1 MRRTRRSLTLR
12 LVGYAAALDGALV
25 AALVIAY
32 LAPVIPIWFPVIAG
46 LLYAAATLV
55 YTEILV
61 STARPLDESEPA
73 DRVILE
79 AAERTAER
87 LGLPTPRILQT
98 PAVGGILNAFATDL
112 VVGAPAI
119 ILTDRTAL
127 LARRGAISPASLAGV
142 ISHELAHLSAGDSIP
157 RGLLSVQAVAVRVA
171 AGFGII
177 ALVFPATRDAL
188 LADPTRLALALTA
201 PLLFSLL
208 SGAFERAGERRA
220 DEVARSLKGLADFG
234 GFLRAAR
241 EERDEIAAL
250 RRKPAT
256 PLEAMER
263 IVEGHR
269 ALEARIARMSELAVA
284 TYHPVGAPPA
294 PAPTVGAD
302 LDPTARRLAL
312 AARLRALTEEVDYR
326 IAGRVNRELLRAL
339 DGTRRTLALLH
350 FEAEARALVDPTTLR
365 GAHRPDPSR
374 RAVEHL
380 LSDIEA
386 EAYRI
391 SVLARALRRYERAHG
406 ADRVSLPTRLQ
417 RAAMKTGLRI
427 VRLWLGRLSVN
438 RTHPPLEERLAS
450 LDA

>member
-1 MRRTRRSLTLR
+1 MRRTLRSLTLR
-12 LVGYAAALDGALV
+12 LIGYAAALDGALV
-25 AALVIAY
+25 AGLVIAF
-32 LAPVIPIWFPVIAG
+32 LSPVVPAWFPIVCG
-46 LLYAAATLV
+46 LLYAAATLI

-61 STARPLDESEPA
+61 STSRPLDESEPA

-79 AAERTAER
+79 AAERTAAR

-112 VVGAPAI
+112 VVGPPAI

-157 RGLLSVQAVAVRVA
+157 RGLLSVQAVAVRIA
-171 AGFGII
+171 AGLGII
-177 ALVFPATRDAL
+177 ALIFPGPRELL

-208 SGAFERAGERRA
+208 AGAFERAGERRA

-241 EERDEIAAL
+241 EERDEIAVL
-250 RRKPAT
+250 RRTPAT

-269 ALEARIARMSELAVA
+269 ALEARIARMNEIAVA
-284 TYHPVGAPPA
+284 AYHPIGAPPEPAQPIA
-294 PAPTVGAD
+294 PD

-326 IAGRVNRELLRAL
+326 IAGRVNRELLRTL
-339 DGTRRTLALLH
+339 DTTRRTIALLGY
-350 FEAEARALVDPTTLR
+350 EAEATSLIDPSMIR
-365 GAHRPDPSR
+365 GAHRPDPTR

-380 LSDIEA
+380 LSDLEA
-386 EAYRI
+386 ESYRV
-391 SVLARALRRYERAHG
+391 SVLARALRHYERANG
-406 ADRVSLPTRLQ
+406 AERMSLSSRVQ
-417 RAAMKTGLRI
+417 RTALRFGLRL

-438 RTHPPLEERLAS
+438 RKIGRAQSELQSQR
-450 LDA
+450 